1 MKKVTMKKIKTSA
14 PQPFFSIIITTYN
27 RAHLIKRAINSLVS
41 QTEEDWE
48 AIIVDDESTDNT
60 HDQILQYI
68 SNNPKIRY
76 IRKTH
81 GGEVESKNKG
91 IYSSNGKFVSF
102 LDSDDEYDP
111 DHLKSRKRILL
122 KNPSVKFLYGGVKI
136 IGDQYVPD
144 RFDYSKKIHLKDC
157 VIGGTF
163 FVERHCLISLNGF
176 SEALIGTDA
185 VLFERAEK
193 DKIEM
198 MKVNIPSYIYHREYQ
213 DSITHS
219 VLMSL

>member
-1 MKKVTMKKIKTSA
+1 M
-14 PQPFFSIIITTYN
+14 
-27 RAHLIKRAINSLVS
+27 
-41 QTEEDWE
+41 
-48 AIIVDDESTDNT
+48 
-60 HDQILQYI
+60 
-68 SNNPKIRY
+68 
-76 IRKTH
+76 
-81 GGEVESKNKG
+81 ESKNKG

-122 KNPSVKFLYGGVKI
+122 KNPSVKFLYGGAKI

-163 FVERHCLISLNGF
+163 FVERHSLISLNGF
-176 SEALIGTDA
+176 SEAPIGTDA
-185 VLFERAEK
+185 VLFERAKK
-193 DKIEM
+193 DKVEM
-198 MKVNIPSYIYHREYQ
+198 MMVNIPSYIYHREYQ